1 MLYNYVMQKF
11 TELNENKNLVLVLG
25 FFDGVHIGHK
35 EVIVSAVEYAKKY
48 NLKSALLTFDIHPLC
63 FFKNIVPQYISQNR
77 EKIIQDLGIDYFYEI
92 KFDNHIA
99 KMEPKIYIK
108 DILEKYFAPKAI
120 FTGFNHTFG
129 VDKKGTPEI
138 LTKYQKEF
146 NYEYFEIPPQ
156 KFNDEVISS
165 TRIRNGLIN
174 GDIELANSM
183 LGRKFNFSS
192 MVIEGQK
199 IGRTLGFKTANIIY
213 PKNIIN
219 IPFGV
224 YEVITNHGKG
234 IANFGIRPTVNN
246 SNEPVLEIHIL
257 NFDKDIYGETL
268 SVEFVKKIR
277 DERKFNSVNELK
289 EQIQKDISAVTS

>member
-35 EVIVSAVEYAKKY
+35 EVIVSAVEYAKKN
-48 NLKSALLTFDIHPLC
+48 NLKSALLTFNIHPLC
-63 FFKNIVPQYISQNR
+63 FFKNIVPQYITQNR

-99 KMEPKIYIK
+99 KIEPEIYIK

-165 TRIRNGLIN
+165 TRIRNALIN

-192 MVIEGQK
+192 MVVEGQK

-246 SNEPVLEIHIL
+246 SNESVLEIHIL